1 MGTRRGVPGARAIL
15 IGFLL
20 SLPEAEA
27 GLTRTEV
34 GHTWDLSL
42 LRRNLCEALRPAA
55 AAEAGRGDAG
65 AEHTLT
71 EPRGGGVN

>member
-42 LRRNLCEALRPAA
+42 LRLNLCGFSAPASG
-55 AAEAGRGDAG
+55 GRSG
-65 AEHTLT
+65 E
-71 EPRGGGVN
+71 RGCRGRAHPN

>member
-42 LRRNLCEALRPAA
+42 LRPNLCGFSAPAS
-55 AAEAGRGDAG
+55 GRGG
-65 AEHTLT
+65 SE
-71 EPRGGGVN
+71 ERGCRGRAHPN